1 MVLALFKN
9 RYNDWQQKAEQ
20 SKKIHVYF
28 TDILL
33 IEYHNFLFVLQH
45 KHVPFFPKTPT
56 ASKAIFQ
63 ASKKYS
69 GSYRSQTTPFLWSG
83 GQ

>member
-9 RYNDWQQKAEQ
+9 RYNDWQQKAEL
-20 SKKIHVYF
+20 
-28 TDILL
+28 LL